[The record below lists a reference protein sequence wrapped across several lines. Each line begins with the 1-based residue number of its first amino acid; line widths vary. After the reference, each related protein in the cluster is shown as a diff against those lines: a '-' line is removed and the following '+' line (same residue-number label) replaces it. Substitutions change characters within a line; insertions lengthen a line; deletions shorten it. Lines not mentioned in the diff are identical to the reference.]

1 MRTLTLVFATALAV
15 LAVLAVCLMD
25 PASAATKRSTGSQ
38 NAIRIEALIPPLP
51 LVRACR
57 TAAAVRKFR
66 SLSTTTNRASALE
79 PTMSFGNHTEK
90 VARSTCIANHGHL
103 VISAFMEANCSAI
116 RAHVRDGAGFCTTGS

>member
-1 MRTLTLVFATALAV
+1 MSLTFINPSSAGIVSSSGTDIGFGVTRGPLVLASALAV
-15 LAVLAVCLMD
+15 CFMD

-66 SLSTTTNRASALE
+66 RSTERISALE
-79 PTMSFGNHTEK
+79 VYLLAVTAVT
-90 VARSTCIANHGHL
+90 AR
-103 VISAFMEANCSAI
+103 
-116 RAHVRDGAGFCTTGS
+116 RTTAS